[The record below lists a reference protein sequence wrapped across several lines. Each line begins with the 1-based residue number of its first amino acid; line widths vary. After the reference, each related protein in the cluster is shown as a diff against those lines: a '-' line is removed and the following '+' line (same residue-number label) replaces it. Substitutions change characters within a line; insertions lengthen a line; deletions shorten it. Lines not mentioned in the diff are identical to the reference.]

1 MGNKELLTS
10 AQAAERLELRQSTF
24 HRRVQTGKIPYV
36 YRLPAKKKAAGYL
49 FDAAVI
55 DGIKEQAQ

>member
-1 MGNKELLTS
+1 MANFDLLTS
-10 AQAAERLELRQSTF
+10 TQAAERLELRQSTF
-24 HRRVQTGKIPYV
+24 HHRVKTGKIPYV

-55 DGIKEQAQ
+55 DEIKEQAK